1 MARIT
6 VEDCIDKFPSR
17 FELVLVA
24 SNRARK
30 LHSGENP
37 TVEIDND
44 KNTVIAL
51 REIAEETLT
60 SEQLKNDLI
69 EEYQTNTF
77 SEDEEINEIED
88 NSDEN
93 QSDLKDMQSVE
104 ASLEEASLYAFK
116 EYEPSQQYEAGRDM
130 KNIEDAIK
138 KAGGRIKSKEK
149 PTRREPNLSFEIE
162 TGNPTAVKAAIKKT
176 DPEFNVESFD
186 IEKLKEDVNTLW
198 STAGDSMEEMKKN
211 AKYMKAQDVAPDNDS
226 DAESEKEKS
235 GKTLIGSK
243 KTKIVTEPK
252 VDYQK

>member
-60 SEQLKNDLI
+60 TEKLKNDLI

-77 SEDEEINEIED
+77 SEEEDINEIED

-93 QSDLKDMQSVE
+93 EFDGTQVDLNE
-104 ASLEEASLYAFK
+104 
-116 EYEPSQQYEAGRDM
+116 SQQDDE
-130 KNIEDAIK
+130 KNDHSLTNKISETSLDNLENSSDEDK
-138 KAGGRIKSKEK
+138 
-149 PTRREPNLSFEIE
+149 
-162 TGNPTAVKAAIKKT
+162 VQ
-176 DPEFNVESFD
+176 D
-186 IEKLKEDVNTLW
+186 I
-198 STAGDSMEEMKKN
+198 
-211 AKYMKAQDVAPDNDS
+211 
-226 DAESEKEKS
+226 
-235 GKTLIGSK
+235 
-243 KTKIVTEPK
+243 
-252 VDYQK
+252 

>member
-30 LHSGENP
+30 LYAGENP

-60 SEQLKNDLI
+60 TEQLKNDLI

-88 NSDEN
+88 NSDESQAKDSELYSGEIQ
-93 QSDLKDMQSVE
+93 QSNDDVNN
-104 ASLEEASLYAFK
+104 ASENTS
-116 EYEPSQQYEAGRDM
+116 
-130 KNIEDAIK
+130 
-138 KAGGRIKSKEK
+138 
-149 PTRREPNLSFEIE
+149 IE
-162 TGNPTAVKAAIKKT
+162 T
-176 DPEFNVESFD
+176 
-186 IEKLKEDVNTLW
+186 
-198 STAGDSMEEMKKN
+198 
-211 AKYMKAQDVAPDNDS
+211 AQDNLEDS
-226 DAESEKEKS
+226 SGDEKNQD
-235 GKTLIGSK
+235 L
-243 KTKIVTEPK
+243 
-252 VDYQK
+252 

>member
-30 LHSGENP
+30 LYSGEKP

-51 REIAEETLT
+51 REIAEQTLS

-77 SEDEEINEIED
+77 NEDEDLNEIED

-93 QSDLKDMQSVE
+93 QNETKELITEESDQENDQSLVDT
-104 ASLEEASLYAFK
+104 
-116 EYEPSQQYEAGRDM
+116 P
-130 KNIEDAIK
+130 
-138 KAGGRIKSKEK
+138 
-149 PTRREPNLSFEIE
+149 IE
-162 TGNPTAVKAAIKKT
+162 TSQDNLHNSSDEDK
-176 DPEFNVESFD
+176 FQES
-186 IEKLKEDVNTLW
+186 
-198 STAGDSMEEMKKN
+198 
-211 AKYMKAQDVAPDNDS
+211 
-226 DAESEKEKS
+226 
-235 GKTLIGSK
+235 
-243 KTKIVTEPK
+243 
-252 VDYQK
+252 